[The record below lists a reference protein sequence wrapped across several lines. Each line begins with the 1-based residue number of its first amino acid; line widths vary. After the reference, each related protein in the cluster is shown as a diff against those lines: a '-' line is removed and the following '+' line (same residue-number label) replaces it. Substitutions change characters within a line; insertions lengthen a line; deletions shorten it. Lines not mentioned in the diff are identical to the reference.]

1 MQEINIKTYPK
12 KTKKKRWNM
21 EKIGII
27 ICVKKKDKN

>member
-12 KTKKKRWNM
+12 KTKRKRWNM